1 MISAKEEIKRLK
13 DILEESGVSEK
24 RQKVLEPII
33 ENCAWMQEKLETAKE
48 MIRDSSVAIIYD
60 NGGGQTGLRE
70 NPAYKGYEALWKSYL
85 SGMEKII
92 ESLPK
97 EVPELIN
104 EEQKPATVL
113 ELVRKKHKEA

>member
-1 MISAKEEIKRLK
+1 MTRIDDEIKKLK
-13 DILEESGVSEK
+13 DILVASGVSEK
-24 RQKVLEPII
+24 RQKMLEPII
-33 ENCAWMQEKLETAKE
+33 ENVAWMQLKLDTARE
-48 MIRDSSVAIIYD
+48 MVRDSSVAIYYD

-85 SGMEKII
+85 SGMEKIL
-92 ESLPK
+92 EVLPK
-97 EVPELIN
+97 EIPGIID